1 MPKQTFDLSGQASVM
16 LKQYREK
23 LKAKGSRVTY
33 NDIVSEAIKSYCL
46 LEQQDRADEIFEKTM
61 EHRFQKYESRLAS
74 MVAAVGVDVCM
85 ILNETLED
93 RAALEENG
101 NKDPRQ
107 VYSELREAGVSLF
120 NRHKAFKTDV
130 LK

>member
-1 MPKQTFDLSGQASVM
+1 MPKQTFNLSDEASVL
-16 LKQYREK
+16 LKQYWEK
-23 LKAKGSRVTY
+23 LKESGNKVTY
-33 NDIVSEAIKSYCL
+33 NDIVSEAVRSYCL
-46 LEQQDRADEIFEKTM
+46 SEQRGRAEEIFEKTM
-61 EHRFQKYESRLAS
+61 EYRFQKYENRLAS

-93 RAALEENG
+93 RAALDENR
-101 NKDPRQ
+101 NKEPRQ

-120 NRHKAFKTDV
+120 KRHKAFKVDV